1 MKFELKHDVPF
12 PGNVTAVNEKYPFSQ
27 MKHGSVILFKCKNS
41 NEPLYKSIYNY
52 ARLHIKKNK
61 LSKVMKFDFAKLK
74 EGTYGIW
81 RHDLNPQTVPAN
93 DKVKPSDKNKKSVE
107 NDDKLP
113 KFKKG
118 PQGRISRK
126 YTRSLTRAHILNALK
141 QSEFNEKLAAKKL
154 RLPQSTFVRLRLNKG
169 IKMKELE
176 KAGS

>member
-12 PGNVTAVNEKYPFSQ
+12 PGNVTGANEKYPFSQ

-61 LSKVMKFDFAKLK
+61 LSKIMKFDFAKFK

-81 RHDLNPQTVPAN
+81 RHDLNPQVVPTKSSDMA
-93 DKVKPSDKNKKSVE
+93 KKPVD

-126 YTRSLTRAHILNALK
+126 YTRSLTKAHILNALK

-154 RLPQSTFVRLRLNKG
+154 RLPHSTFVRLRLNKG